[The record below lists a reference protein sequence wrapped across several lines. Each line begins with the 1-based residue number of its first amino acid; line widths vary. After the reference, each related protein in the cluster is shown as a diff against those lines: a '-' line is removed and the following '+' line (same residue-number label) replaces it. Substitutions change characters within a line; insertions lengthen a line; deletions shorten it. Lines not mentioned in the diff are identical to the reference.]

1 MKTLKSMLSIILV
14 IAMLL
19 TSVAVFA
26 DETAPA
32 TTTETTTEATQEPV
46 SNIVREFPDVAKTE
60 KYYDAVQILNKLDI
74 IKGYEDGTFGPMKNV
89 TRAEFATMIIR
100 FLGMSEAVDNSKENL
115 PFPDIDGVDWAIGNI
130 RTAKSLGII
139 NGYEDGTF
147 RPNNNV
153 SFEEAVKMIVCTL
166 GYEYFSQ
173 PGANW
178 YDKYMNSAT
187 KLGLLKDVMG
197 ALKTPATRSCI
208 SQLLYNSLEVEIME
222 NNEITEYTPLDTY
235 LRIQKYT
242 GVITSNGLTSTSG
255 DVYLNENTILVD
267 DFEFY
272 VDNPEEYKNLMGA
285 KVTVY
290 YKKNRRTD
298 RDEVVILKILSGESA
313 KVNAREVLSA
323 SEEQIKY
330 YIEEADTTKTVK
342 LEEDNVVIYNGRLY
356 GETEEDSSFFGG
368 MIPAVGTLEFVDTNK
383 NGVADVIYIEAY
395 EMYYVSLVTS
405 ATCTITDKLTPTDDD
420 RARTLVL
427 DQEEGEEEIHFYDEA
442 GNETTFS
449 KIKKGNV
456 LAIRTTNDGEVIKAT
471 ILTKNVVGT
480 VSTAKEGKNAT
491 IGGNKYSFSYAAPWF
506 NGLEDK
512 MAEPQKSDEGKF
524 FLDINGD
531 IFLYDK
537 SAVTHTYQYGFL
549 LAVAID
555 ENEKGD
561 EYMQAMVLNTSGT
574 KEIIDFQKKTRI
586 NGDQV
591 GTDYDGAKDRFEETA
606 ALSANPISPAD
617 MGVKQLIKYTTVT
630 KNGAKTF
637 DEIVTVTDDTVIDDK
652 QTVEDEI
659 LTRYTGLDDAEATYS
674 SSKLKANGKEV
685 KLSSTKVFVV
695 PLDVNKTDKYKVG
708 STSSLKS
715 SGNKVEVF
723 DVSSTAAKVVVI
735 YGSSAAQPVN
745 YNTAVCRIVEEPWND
760 DDRWSVKVYDHKNKK
775 EQTYLISEESE
786 DLIEELEVG
795 DLVRFSLD
803 ADGYRKI
810 DEEYVL
816 YSYQE
821 PENMNDNMRYDSD
834 TDKDG
839 FFYYT
844 DDNSGDKYSYKYLE
858 GYEDDYEPGAGSSPY
873 DPLYGRKASNSDI
886 TMKLIHGWIYSTDD
900 EQVFI
905 TVKGDEEEEVASGNG
920 YCIDASYSNFSG
932 CQFYEYA
939 TTGNNKFKCTRL
951 DDAETKYEDLIG
963 TFDSYVDYGE
973 DATEVI
979 AYLNGASVKA
989 VFIIR

>member
-1 MKTLKSMLSIILV
+1 MKTLKSMISLILV

-46 SNIVREFPDVAKTE
+46 SNIVREFPDVTKTE

-130 RTAKSLGII
+130 RAAKNLGII

-178 YDKYMNSAT
+178 YDKYINSAT
-187 KLGLLKDVMG
+187 KLGILKNAVG
-197 ALKTPATRSCI
+197 GIKTPATRSCI

-267 DFEFY
+267 DREFH
-272 VDNPEEYKNLMGA
+272 VDNLEEYKSLMGA

-290 YKKNRRTD
+290 YKENRRTD
-298 RDEVVILKILSGESA
+298 RDEVVILKILSGEAVKIS
-313 KVNAREVLSA
+313 AREVLST
-323 SEEQIKY
+323 SSTQIKY
-330 YIEEADTTKTVK
+330 YVEETDTTKTVK

-356 GETEEDSSFFGG
+356 GETEEDSAFFGG
-368 MIPAVGTLEFVDTNK
+368 MIPDVGTLEFVDTNK
-383 NGVADVIYIEAY
+383 NGSADVIYIEAY

-405 ATCTITDKLTPTDDD
+405 ATYTITDKLTPTDDD

-427 DQEEGEEEIHFYDEA
+427 DQEDGDAEIYFYDEA
-442 GNETTFS
+442 GKETTFS

-456 LAIRTTNDGEVIKAT
+456 LAVRTTNDEEVIKVT
-471 ILTKNVVGT
+471 ILTKNVLGS
-480 VSTAKEGKNAT
+480 VSSAKEGQTAT
-491 IGGNKYSFSYAAPWF
+491 IEGTKYNFSYAAPWY

-512 MAEPQKSDEGKF
+512 MDEPSKGDEGRY

-555 ENEKGD
+555 EDEDGD
-561 EYMQAMVLNTSGT
+561 EYMQAKVLTTSGA
-574 KEIIDFQKKTRI
+574 KEIIDFQKKTKI
-586 NGDQV
+586 NGDPV
-591 GTDYDGAKDRFEETA
+591 GTDLEGAKADFEETA
-606 ALSANPISPAD
+606 ALAKNDSFSSD
-617 MGVKQLIKYTTVT
+617 MGVKQLIKYTTTT
-630 KNGAKTF
+630 KNGAKAF
-637 DEIVTVTDDTVIDDK
+637 DEIITVTEDTVIDTK
-652 QTVEDEI
+652 QDVEDEI
-659 LTRYTGLDDAEATYS
+659 LTRYDVFDGSENASYS
-674 SSKLKANGKEV
+674 SSTLKIGSSYSTR
-685 KLSSTKVFVV
+685 LSSTKVFVV
-695 PLDVNKTDKYKVG
+695 PVEVTNTDKYKVG

-715 SGNKVEVF
+715 SGNTVAVF

-735 YGSSAAQPVN
+735 YGASAAQPVN
-745 YNTAVCRIVEEPWND
+745 YNTAVCRIVEDPWND

-775 EQTYLISEESE
+775 EQTYLISDESE
-786 DLIEELEVG
+786 DLIENLKAG

-803 ADGYRKI
+803 SEGYRKI

-821 PENMNDNMRYDSD
+821 PENMNYNMRYDSD
-834 TDKDG
+834 TDKNG

-844 DDNSGDKYSYKYLE
+844 DDSSESEDYKYLE
-858 GYEDDYEPGAGSSPY
+858 DYEDDYEPGTESDPY
-873 DPLYGRKASNSDI
+873 NGRKKMNSEI
-886 TMKLIHGWIYSTDD
+886 TMKLIHGWVYSTED
-900 EQVFI
+900 EQVCI
-905 TVKGDEEEEVASGNG
+905 TVKGDDVEFGNG
-920 YCIDASYSNFSG
+920 YTIYPSYSNFSG
-932 CQFYEYA
+932 CQFYEYSE
-939 TTGNNKFKCTRL
+939 TGNGKFKCTRL
-951 DDAETKYEDLIG
+951 DGADTTYEDLIAS
-963 TFDSYVDYGE
+963 FDQYVEYGE

-979 AYLNGASVKA
+979 AYLNGSTVKA

>member
-1 MKTLKSMLSIILV
+1 MKTLRSMLSLILV

-46 SNIVREFPDVAKTE
+46 SNIVREFPDVTKTE

-115 PFPDIDGVDWAIGNI
+115 PFPDIEGVDWAIGNI
-130 RTAKSLGII
+130 RAAKNLGII

-178 YDKYMNSAT
+178 YDKYINSAT
-187 KLGLLKDVMG
+187 KLGILKNAVG
-197 ALKTPATRSCI
+197 GIKTPATRSCI

-267 DFEFY
+267 DREFH
-272 VDNPEEYKNLMGA
+272 VDNIEEYKSLMGA

-290 YKKNRRTD
+290 YKENRRTD
-298 RDEVVILKILSGESA
+298 RDEVVILKILSGEAVKIS
-313 KVNAREVLSA
+313 AREVLST
-323 SEEQIKY
+323 SSTQIKY
-330 YIEEADTTKTVK
+330 YVEETDTTKTVK

-356 GETEEDSSFFGG
+356 GETEEDSAFFGG
-368 MIPAVGTLEFVDTNK
+368 MIPDVGTLEFVDTNK
-383 NGVADVIYIEAY
+383 NGSADVIYIEAY

-405 ATCTITDKLTPTDDD
+405 ATYTITDKLTPSDSP
-420 RARTLVL
+420 RTLVL
-427 DQEEGEEEIHFYDEA
+427 DQEDGEEYDEIYFYDES
-442 GNETTFS
+442 GKETTFS

-456 LAIRTTNDGEVIKAT
+456 LAVRTTNDGEVIKVT
-471 ILTKNVVGT
+471 ILTKNVLGT
-480 VSTAKEGKNAT
+480 VSSAKEGQTAT
-491 IGGNKYSFSYAAPWF
+491 IEGTKYNFSYAAPWF
-506 NGLEDK
+506 SGDEDE
-512 MAEPQKSDEGKF
+512 MPEPQKGDEGRY

-555 ENEKGD
+555 EDEDGD
-561 EYMQAMVLNTSGT
+561 EYMQAKVLNTSGGRD
-574 KEIIDFQKKTRI
+574 IIDFQKKTTI
-586 NGDQV
+586 NGWQV
-591 GTDYDGAKDRFEETA
+591 GTDYDEAEGRFETTA
-606 ALSANPISPAD
+606 ALSKNGNFGSD
-617 MGVKQLIKYTTVT
+617 MGVKQLIKYTTTT

-637 DEIVTVTDDTVIDDK
+637 DEIITVTDETVIDEK
-652 QTVEDEI
+652 QAVEDEI
-659 LTRYTGLDDAEATYS
+659 LTRYDVFDGSENATYS
-674 SSKLKANGKEV
+674 SSTLKVGSYSA
-685 KLSSTKVFVV
+685 KLSSTKVFIV
-695 PLDVNKTDKYKVG
+695 PTDATKTDKYKVG

-715 SGNKVEVF
+715 TGNTVAVY

-735 YGSSAAQPVN
+735 YGASSAQPVN
-745 YNTAVCRIVEEPWND
+745 YNTAVCRLVEDPWND

-775 EQTYLISEESE
+775 EQTYLISDDSAEFVEN
-786 DLIEELEVG
+786 LKAG

-803 ADGYRKI
+803 SDGYRKI

-816 YSYQE
+816 YSYQA
-821 PENMNDNMRYDSD
+821 PENMNYNMANDED

-844 DDNSGDKYSYKYLE
+844 DDNVGDKFSYKYLSGE
-858 GYEDDYEPGAGSSPY
+858 IDYDENYTPGILN
-873 DPLYGRKASNSDI
+873 DPIYGRKELNSEI
-886 TMKLIHGWIYSTDD
+886 TMKLIHGWVYSTEDD
-900 EQVFI
+900 QVFI
-905 TVKGDEEEEVASGNG
+905 TVKGDEVEAGDG
-920 YCIDASYSNFSG
+920 YCIDASYSSFSS
-932 CQFYEYA
+932 CQFYEYSE
-939 TTGNNKFKCTRL
+939 TGNGKFKCTRL
-951 DDAETKYEDLIG
+951 DGTDTTYEDLIAS
-963 TFDSYVDYGE
+963 FDQYVDYGE

-979 AYLNGASVKA
+979 AYLNGSTVRA